1 MKSISQNYKSEI
13 KENGR
18 EIDNK
23 ITFTSNGIQVEL
35 GAENLNSLVLHYEGD
50 ILKSV
55 MKQLDIDSNTD
66 IPLGTQ
72 ITAQF
77 GLKVNG
83 TYEYI
88 NLGNF
93 IVYSSEK
100 QEDLNSYK
108 IICYDKLL
116 YSMIDYED
124 LGITYPITIRNY
136 INSICTHLGLTFA
149 NFSDTFAN
157 YNKEILNELYLDE
170 DGNSLNYTFRDVLD
184 ELAEVT
190 ASTICI
196 NNNDELEIRYINNTN
211 DTIDEEYF
219 KDINVNFGE
228 LTPPINT
235 ITFKRSADSDAIS
248 LSNPLDLSDDLKNEI
263 VISDNQILNSE
274 DRADYLSD
282 ILNQLYG
289 LTYSLNDFSSTG
301 ITYYELC
308 DKYNVVIGENTYP
321 CIMFNDEIEIMQG
334 LQEFIH
340 TDMPKESETD
350 YNTTTQDDRT
360 KLRTEL
366 VVNKQEGTITGLV
379 RKIEGDGGL
388 EDRIESAEA
397 TLDSQGARLDIV
409 STNID
414 EDGNVLALKRT
425 NYEFGSNGIII
436 QSENYKSIKNT
447 TGDYYFDNDVMIGK
461 YTKDGSV
468 QKDLALFGRY
478 YYGINEDLDVENFT
492 KDDAM
497 FVGQLYEDSNGEEGF
512 GHFYNGN

>member
-1 MKSISQNYKSEI
+1 MKYITQNFKNEI

-23 ITFTSNGIQVEL
+23 VTFTSNGIQVEL
-35 GAENLNSLVLHYEGD
+35 GAENLNSLVLHYEGN

-55 MKQLDIDSNTD
+55 MKQLDIDSNID

-108 IICYDKLL
+108 IVCYDKLL
-116 YSMIDYED
+116 YSKIDYEN

-149 NFSDTFAN
+149 NSTDTFPN
-157 YNKEILNELYLDE
+157 YNKEIQNELYLDE
-170 DGNSLNYTFRDVLD
+170 NGNSLNYTFRDVLS
-184 ELAEVT
+184 ELAQVT

-196 NNNDELEIRYINNTN
+196 NDNDELELRYINETN
-211 DTIDEEYF
+211 DTINEEYF
-219 KDINVNFGE
+219 KDVNVNFGE

-263 VISDNQILNSE
+263 VISDNQILNGE

-334 LQEFIH
+334 LQEFVH
-340 TDMPKESETD
+340 TDMPEESETD

-366 VVNKQEGTITGLV
+366 IVNKQQGTITGIV
-379 RKIEGDGGL
+379 SEQDEL
-388 EDRIESAEA
+388 EQRVSQTELNI
-397 TLDSQGARLDIV
+397 TSQGAKIDIL

-414 EDGNVLALKRT
+414 EETGNVLKVKT
-425 NYEFGSNGIII
+425 TSYELSEDGFVIDDGSGF
-436 QSENYKSIKNT
+436 KSVDNT
-447 TGDYYFDNDVMIGK
+447 TGKYYYDNNVMIGK

-468 QKDLALFGRY
+468 QKDMALFGKY
-478 YYGINEDLDVENFT
+478 YYGIEEDVNVETFT

-497 FVGQLYEDSNGEEGF
+497 FVAQLYEDEDGEVAF
-512 GHFYNGN
+512 GHFFNR